1 MKELK
6 TLWYIFLALALVPF
20 LLFYMKAEGMT
31 EQDSQKVI
39 ELIENAKLTEKQAIV
54 AEVKHTENKWPRYTI
69 RVGLGGSRKPIPTI
83 RGVTT
88 EERAK
93 EWLETAWLGYTINSW
108 MIFWEQDNIDYT
120 LPICI
125 AWADSHLGKALA
137 SKNNIGN
144 VGNNDRG
151 DRVEYKSMEDW
162 VNAIFLALN
171 NKWMG
176 GSTKLGQLSGEGRK
190 RLGIE
195 GCNET
200 KINQKCYA
208 TSTGVW
214 STNVTNCLSVLHNKQ
229 IDENFEFRTQ

>member
-93 EWLETAWLGYTINSW
+93 EWLETAWLGYTLPTWIKLG
-108 MIFWEQDNIDYT
+108 EQHKIDYT

-125 AWADSHLGKALA
+125 AWADSHLGKALK

-144 VGNNDRG
+144 VWNNDRG
-151 DRVEYKSMEDW
+151 DVVHYDTLEKGIG
-162 VNAIFLALN
+162 AIFRTLN
-171 NKWMG
+171 NRYMKDNHLIGLLSGGWRVILNLKPCAESWMG
-176 GSTKLGQLSGEGRK
+176 H
-190 RLGIE
+190 
-195 GCNET
+195 
-200 KINQKCYA
+200 KCYA
-208 TSTGVW
+208 TSLDAW
-214 STNVTNCLSVLHNKQ
+214 DINVTNCMSAIHDKK

>member
-93 EWLETAWLGYTINSW
+93 EWLETAWLGYTLPTWIKLG
-108 MIFWEQDNIDYT
+108 EQHKIDYT

-125 AWADSHLGKALA
+125 AWADSHLGKALK

-144 VGNNDRG
+144 VWNNDRG
-151 DRVEYKSMEDW
+151 DVVHYDTLEKGIG
-162 VNAIFLALN
+162 AIFRTLN
-171 NKWMG
+171 NRYMKDNHLIGLLSGGWRVILNLKPCAESWMG
-176 GSTKLGQLSGEGRK
+176 H
-190 RLGIE
+190 
-195 GCNET
+195 
-200 KINQKCYA
+200 KCYA
-208 TSTGVW
+208 TSLDAW
-214 STNVTNCLSVLHNKQ
+214 DINVTNCMSAIHDKK
-229 IDENFEFRTQ
+229 IDENYQFKL

>member
-93 EWLETAWLGYTINSW
+93 EWLETAWLGYTIGTW
-108 MIFWEQDNIDYT
+108 KRLGERYKVDYT
-120 LPICI
+120 LPLCI
-125 AWADSHLGKALA
+125 AWADSHLGKALK

-144 VGNNDRG
+144 VGNNDRW
-151 DRVEYKSMEDW
+151 DTVHYESMDKGIE
-162 VNAIFLALN
+162 AIFRVLN
-171 NKWMG
+171 NRYMKWHEYMG
-176 GSTKLGQLSGEGRK
+176 TLSWEWRIK
-190 RLGIE
+190 MLWWE
-195 GCNET
+195 CSET
-200 KINQKCYA
+200 RVDQKCYA
-208 TSTGVW
+208 TSKGVW
-214 STNVTNCLSVLHNKQ
+214 STNVTNCMSVLHNHEV
-229 IDENFEFRTQ
+229 DEWYKFRLK